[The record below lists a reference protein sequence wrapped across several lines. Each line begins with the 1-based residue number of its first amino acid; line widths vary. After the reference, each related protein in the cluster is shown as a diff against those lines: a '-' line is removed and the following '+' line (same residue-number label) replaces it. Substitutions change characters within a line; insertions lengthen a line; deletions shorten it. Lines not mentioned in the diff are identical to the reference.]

1 MNGVLEKHTPRCR
14 QRDPAELT
22 QGQKDYFKTYKAFG
36 KEALIQQKKAF
47 EYAILEV
54 DYLLLRLNYD
64 KVDIDNDAKFVSFW
78 LRVGRVERR
87 LVMNC
92 LTPNLRTIPT
102 LTNYTQSAVL
112 VFVFP

>member
-1 MNGVLEKHTPRCR
+1 MNGVLGKAHATLSAKRPE
-14 QRDPAELT
+14 AELT

-64 KVDIDNDAKFVSFW
+64 KVDIDNDAKFVSF
-78 LRVGRVERR
+78 LVESRQSR
-87 LVMNC
+87 KKACYELPD
-92 LTPNLRTIPT
+92 TQPADDIPDA
-102 LTNYTQSAVL
+102 N
-112 VFVFP
+112 